1 MLLLVQVRYTRFVR
15 EEKNL
20 LYKVHTITFHMMCSQ
35 NIYYCQ
41 LTYEIAFGIGCAA
54 GSFVER
60 VMADGDVDAAVPKFE
75 LPDMPDIFSGWNKK
89 D

>member
-1 MLLLVQVRYTRFVR
+1 MIRFVR

-20 LYKVHTITFHMMCSQ
+20 LYKVHTIIFIICYHMMCSQ
-35 NIYYCQ
+35 NIYYCPM
-41 LTYEIAFGIGCAA
+41 TYEIAFGIGCAA

-89 D
+89 

>member
-1 MLLLVQVRYTRFVR
+1 
-15 EEKNL
+15 
-20 LYKVHTITFHMMCSQ
+20 MMCSQ
-35 NIYYCQ
+35 NICYCP
-41 LTYEIAFGIGCAA
+41 LTYEIAFGIGCAV

>member
-1 MLLLVQVRYTRFVR
+1 MLL
-15 EEKNL
+15 EKNL
-20 LYKVHTITFHMMCSQ
+20 LCKVHTYNIYHLSSFDVFSKY
-35 NIYYCQ
+35 IYYCQ

-54 GSFVER
+54 GSFIER

-75 LPDMPDIFSGWNKK
+75 MPEMPNIFSGWNKK